1 MEHDAFMEVI
11 DRLITGGMK
20 EMDALALVAR
30 MLQEESEEFI
40 SIMKEIEDERDP
52 AKMNQ
57 PDKTMLTG
65 EGMATGESAADCAQ
79 T

>member
-1 MEHDAFMEVI
+1 MEHEAFMEVI

-40 SIMKEIEDERDP
+40 AIMKGIEDERDP
-52 AKMNQ
+52 AKMN
-57 PDKTMLTG
+57 
-65 EGMATGESAADCAQ
+65 
-79 T
+79 

>member
-20 EMDALALVAR
+20 ELDALALVAR

-40 SIMKEIEDERDP
+40 AIMKGIESERNP
-52 AKMNQ
+52 AKMN
-57 PDKTMLTG
+57 
-65 EGMATGESAADCAQ
+65 
-79 T
+79 

>member
-1 MEHDAFMEVI
+1 MTFPANNYSEGEKKMEHDAFMEVI

-40 SIMKEIEDERDP
+40 AIMKGIEDERDP
-52 AKMNQ
+52 AKMN
-57 PDKTMLTG
+57 
-65 EGMATGESAADCAQ
+65 
-79 T
+79 

>member
-1 MEHDAFMEVI
+1 MEHAAFMEVI

-40 SIMKEIEDERDP
+40 SIMKEIEGERDP
-52 AKMNQ
+52 A
-57 PDKTMLTG
+57 
-65 EGMATGESAADCAQ
+65 SAYSNAYIENLGQ
-79 T
+79 TPWTT